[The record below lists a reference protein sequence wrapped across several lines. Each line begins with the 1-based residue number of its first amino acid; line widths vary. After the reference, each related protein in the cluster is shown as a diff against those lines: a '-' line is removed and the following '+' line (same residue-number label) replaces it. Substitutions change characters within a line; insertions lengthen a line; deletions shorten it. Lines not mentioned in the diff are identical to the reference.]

1 MVNRKKSFEKLHFR
15 PFILSDFVLHCTCT
29 HISLHKYLLFVYFVN
44 FEAMKVK
51 HKKKMYLTITNVQV
65 LNIQLEFKRL
75 FSNNQV
81 SFLLDFKLDVNVKV
95 YTLFETLK
103 CFILMTEL
111 KQAHL
116 ISSSST
122 LQSHKCNP
130 AVRHEH
136 AHTLTSSES
145 CQKSKASS

>member
-1 MVNRKKSFEKLHFR
+1 
-15 PFILSDFVLHCTCT
+15 
-29 HISLHKYLLFVYFVN
+29 
-44 FEAMKVK
+44 MKVK
-51 HKKKMYLTITNVQV
+51 HKKMYLTITNVQV
-65 LNIQLEFKRL
+65 LNIQLKFKRL

-95 YTLFETLK
+95 CTLFETLK

-136 AHTLTSSES
+136 AHIDKFRIMPEIQSFFMRVWWRHEHIHGKGDEMVVVCIVLQEF
-145 CQKSKASS
+145 KYKKKNLNPVN